1 MTQIALFI
9 DYENI
14 VTPDF
19 EPEELMDLVREQ
31 GRIAVARAYADWGRY
46 GSDKHAL
53 MQGGVELVEVASRR
67 NGKNSAD
74 IYLVLDAFET
84 ATVRPHIDT
93 YIIVSG
99 DSDMIPLVQRLR
111 AMGRYVKCI
120 ARRESLS
127 GYLTS
132 VCDEVITLRGEFATS
147 NGGDVAEAFAALSRV
162 LEAQSGDGNAVHASS
177 VKGAMLR
184 LDPTFSE
191 KSYGYGQ
198 FRDFLEAARQEG
210 ICLLARDSDEQLTVR
225 PASPTRSDA
234 ASSTRSEVG
243 KRAELLAAIRK
254 QNCQFLGKKRQRQV
268 LDAFFG
274 VMTELGDDTTR
285 SDLSRAVFEALED
298 RNYAAELSRT
308 KVNGVL
314 QLAMRGGAFRMHSG
328 GANDPSTVAIGAS
341 VSSKQDL
348 YEAHDRGV
356 YDVLKAA
363 GYPADLPAIKDLLVS

>member
-19 EPEELMDLVREQ
+19 EPEQLMDLVREQ
-31 GRIAVARAYADWGRY
+31 GRIAVARAYADWGRF

-53 MQGGVELVEVASRR
+53 LQDGVELVEVASRR

-93 YIIVSG
+93 YIIASG

-111 AMGRYVKCI
+111 AMGRKVKCI

-147 NGGDVAEAFAALSRV
+147 NGGDVAEAFALLSRV
-162 LEAQSGDGNAVHASS
+162 LEAQSGDGNAVHASI

-184 LDPTFSE
+184 LEPTFTE
-191 KSYGYGQ
+191 RNYGYGQ

-225 PASPTRSDA
+225 PASTKSD
-234 ASSTRSEVG
+234 SGGTTRSEVG

-274 VMTELGDDTTR
+274 VLDKLDAKTTR
-285 SDLSRAVFEALED
+285 SDLSRRVYEALED
-298 RNYAAELSRT
+298 KDPTTELSRT

-328 GANDPSTVAIGAS
+328 GANEPSSVAIS
-341 VSSKQDL
+341 EKIDSKSAL
-348 YEAHDRGV
+348 YETHDRGV

-363 GYPADLPAIKDLLVS
+363 GYPAELPAIKDLLVA